1 MLVHIVNGY
10 PRKMRNM
17 MRKNRKRNR
26 KKYFC
31 SETLSSR
38 SSQSFSNTNEPNN
51 LSLDQNLLVGVS
63 SQLYEGQLSKYTNMM
78 KGWQLRWFILNAKTG
93 ILSYF
98 INESDKWKRP
108 KGWTNL
114 ISAIISPSDEDSN
127 TFTVSSVCGNCLKLR
142 ARDARGRRDWIT
154 KLRTVAQH
162 HGDSTREK
170 VFQRSSLKS
179 EIDETKEAFDKVKK
193 HLFETE
199 KERLLLTKAIDD
211 LPTRGKLHHLDPDFL
226 TLKALS
232 YAVVV
237 SLNQCLFILQE
248 QPHRSEL

>member
-1 MLVHIVNGY
+1 MEVLWQYTEALRQNRTLSVKVKSYFTNPQKGVKCCFSCY

-78 KGWQLRWFILNAKTG
+78 K
-93 ILSYF
+93 
-98 INESDKWKRP
+98 
-108 KGWTNL
+108 
-114 ISAIISPSDEDSN
+114 AIISPSDEDSN